1 MTRKV
6 TMGFEP
12 ATVTAAM
19 RDILPLRQIPKD
31 VRKSRKYRQIEA
43 SIHKVGI
50 AHPPTVARN
59 STTKGK
65 YLLLDGHIRIDV
77 LKKLGIGEVA
87 CVVSLD
93 DEAFTYNRQVN
104 RLATVQEHRMI
115 LKVIERGVSE
125 RAIAEALD
133 MDVANIRAKRNLLRG
148 ICAEAA
154 EMLKDKH
161 CPINTIQALRRLKP
175 TRQVEVVDLMI
186 GINTFAVSYARALVA
201 ATPPEQLV
209 DAGRPGPPT
218 GVSPD
223 ELARIRK
230 ELESLRDGIDRI
242 EATYGPDHLNLV
254 IAGGY
259 VRSLLA
265 NEAID
270 RHLAKHHPEMR
281 SEFARICEATAL
293 VSEAAE

>member
-1 MTRKV
+1 MARKV

-12 ATVTAAM
+12 ETVTVRV
-19 RDILPLRQIPKD
+19 RDILPLRQVTEA

-43 SIHKVGI
+43 SIRKAGI
-50 AHPPTVARN
+50 AHPPTVARHA
-59 STTKGK
+59 TMKGS
-65 YLLLDGHIRIDV
+65 YLLLDGHIRIEV
-77 LKKLGIGEVA
+77 LKALGIEEVV
-87 CVVSLD
+87 CLVSLD

-125 RAIAEALD
+125 RAIAETLD
-133 MDVANIRAKRNLLRG
+133 VDIASIRAKRNLLRG
-148 ICAEAA
+148 ICAEAV

-186 GINTFAVSYARALVA
+186 RIDNFAASYARALVA

-209 DAGRPGPPT
+209 DAGRPRVLK

-230 ELESLRDGIDRI
+230 EVEKLREGIDRV

-254 IAGGY
+254 IAAGH
-259 VRSLLA
+259 VRSLLG

-270 RHLAKHHPEMR
+270 RHLSKHHPEMHR
-281 SEFARICEATAL
+281 EFAGICEAAAL